1 MTNKEEKDEVIFYS
15 YDKILSK
22 NCKYNVIFG
31 ERSNGK
37 TYGALKIALT
47 DYEAT
52 GHQTGLIRRF
62 FEDFRG
68 KRGQSMCDA
77 IVADGLVDQ
86 ITKGKWTGIKY
97 YSSRWYLTK
106 TNIEGKLIMD
116 EKPFMYGFSLN
127 DMEHDKSSSYPM
139 IKNIIFDEFITRGY
153 YLTDEFV
160 IFMNVLSTIIRQ
172 RENVRIFMLGN
183 TVNKYCPYFKE
194 MGLKHISQMKPGDI
208 DVYTYNNPNL
218 RVAVEYATMG
228 KNSKEKKSNSYFAF
242 DNPKLQ
248 MITGGT
254 WELEIYPHL
263 PYKYIP
269 NDILMTYFIQF
280 DEHLL
285 QCEIIS
291 VENCV
296 FTYIHEKTTPLKDEN
311 KDIIFSPNHDPR
323 PNWYRNIRRPRGK
336 LDKRISSFFSSEKV
350 FYQDNEIGEVVRNY
364 LIWCATSS
372 LVN

>member
-1 MTNKEEKDEVIFYS
+1 MTNKEEKDEVVFYS

-228 KNSKEKKSNSYFAF
+228 SNSKEKKSNSYFAF

-248 MITGGT
+248 MITGGA

-269 NDILMTYFIQF
+269 NDILMTYFIKF
-280 DEHLL
+280 DEHTL
-285 QCEIIS
+285 QCEIIN

-296 FTYIHEKTTPLKDEN
+296 FTYIHEKTTPIKDEDN
-311 KDIIFSPNHDPR
+311 DIIFSPTHDPR

-364 LIWCATSS
+364 LLWCATAS